1 VLSTRSFGRFGKEQ
15 PPSEVVLSNG
25 NRSCAKEWLSG
36 RDPDFYP
43 HFRVDTAEARCIR
56 VRLSERE
63 RWCSGALAQRQR
75 YSPASPRPAYLE
87 TSANPCT
94 GSYLARMNHPL
105 RYNLFPLLKG
115 EDYENVKGSVVD
127 GSDRTGA
134 SGNGKGSP
142 YDLLPVRRLLCVV
155 LRLQVRRSR

>member
-1 VLSTRSFGRFGKEQ
+1 MLSTRSFRRFGKEQ

-105 RYNLFPLLKG
+105 RYNSFHFLK
-115 EDYENVKGSVVD
+115 EK
-127 GSDRTGA
+127 TM
-134 SGNGKGSP
+134 KT
-142 YDLLPVRRLLCVV
+142 LKVV
-155 LRLQVRRSR
+155 LLMAVIALGLAGTAKAALTTCCPSADCCASCSGCK